1 MDVGEWMSMVGADPR
16 MRQLFIIVSAIVLA
30 VLVGLVFRTV
40 VRALTRRTATDVDDR
55 IARELRRPVVFT
67 ILLVGVILAH
77 LEFGAPAH
85 VDFIVLGVIQTV
97 IGLLWAMALMR
108 VGRVVLDIVS
118 NRVDQITWIEPKTLP
133 LFDMILKVLAVGG
146 FLYVFCIAWKIP
158 LTSWLT
164 SAGIMGI
171 AVGFAAKDT
180 LSNLFSGI
188 FIVADSPYKVG
199 DFVVL
204 DERIRGEV
212 IEIGMRSTRLLTR
225 DDIEVTVPNAVIANA
240 QIVNETGGPHEKMRV
255 RVKVEVAYG
264 SDVDQVREVLT
275 GCIEGV
281 GHLCGTPEPRVRFR
295 EFGSS
300 GLLFELLAWIDE
312 PVFRGRVLD
321 TLHVNVYKAF
331 NAAGIE
337 IPYSKQDVYVKEL
350 PGREQ

>member
-1 MDVGEWMSMVGADPR
+1 MNFGEWWSMVGANPGL
-16 MRQLFIIVSAIVLA
+16 RQLFILVAAIVLA
-30 VLVGLVFRTV
+30 VLVRLLFTTV

-67 ILLVGVILAH
+67 IVLVGVMLAH
-77 LEFGAPAH
+77 LEFKAPTH

-97 IGLLWAMALMR
+97 IGFLWVVAVMR
-108 VGRVVLDIVS
+108 VGRVILEIVS
-118 NRVDQITWIEPKTLP
+118 DRVDQIRSIEPKTLP
-133 LFDMILKVLAVGG
+133 LFDMILKVLVVGG
-146 FLYVFCIAWKIP
+146 FLYVVCLAWDIP

-164 SAGIMGI
+164 SAGIVGI

-212 IEIGMRSTRLLTR
+212 LEIGMRSTRLLTR
-225 DDIEVTVPNAVIANA
+225 DDIEVTVPNAVIANG

-255 RVKVEVAYG
+255 KVKVEAAYG
-264 SDVDQVREVLT
+264 SDVDQVREVLM

-281 GHLCGTPEPRVRFR
+281 GHLCDTPEPRVRFR

-321 TLHVNVYKAF
+321 ALHVNVYKAF

-350 PGREQ
+350 PGRKD